1 MRLSH
6 GRRLFLVTIA
16 AVITILTALAAVAC
30 GSSDSD
36 NETPTAAASATTAPA
51 TAAASP
57 TTAPVKGEIIVFA
70 ASSLTDAFKEAATQ
84 FQAKN
89 PEAKVTFNFAASS
102 ALATQINEG
111 APADVF
117 ASADAAQMAKVTE
130 KGNASAPADFVTN
143 RPTVIVPASGSPVTT
158 FADLAKPGVRLV
170 LAAPE
175 VPIGKYAREV
185 LTKASQP
192 STGVSADFS
201 AKVLDNL
208 KSNEANVRAVLSKV
222 QLGEADAGIVYTTDA
237 AVAAKNVRLIE
248 IPAAFNVV
256 ARYPMATIKASKNAT
271 GAEAWVAF
279 IASAEG
285 QAIMAKYGFGKP

>member
-6 GRRLFLVTIA
+6 GRHLFLVTIA
-16 AVITILTALAAVAC
+16 AVITILTAFAAVAC

-36 NETPTAAASATTAPA
+36 NETPAAAASATTAPA

-70 ASSLTDAFKEAATQ
+70 ASSLTDAFKEAAKE

-201 AKVLDNL
+201 ARALDNL

-237 AVAAKNVRLIE
+237 AVAAKDVRLVE

-271 GAEAWVAF
+271 GAGAWVAF

>member
-1 MRLSH
+1 MRQSPGSH
-6 GRRLFLVTIA
+6 LFLVTIA

-51 TAAASP
+51 TGAASP
-57 TTAPVKGEIIVFA
+57 TTPPVKGEIIVFA
-70 ASSLTDAFKEAATQ
+70 ASSLTDAFKEAAKE

-130 KGNASAPADFVTN
+130 KGNASASADFVTN
-143 RPTVIVPASGSPVTT
+143 RPTVIVPASGSPLTT
-158 FADLAKPGVRLV
+158 YPDLAQPGVRRV

-175 VPIGKYAREV
+175 APIGKDALEV
-185 LTKASQP
+185 LAKAAPP
-192 STGVSADFS
+192 STGRSADFS
-201 AKVLDNL
+201 TKVLDNL

-237 AVAAKNVRLIE
+237 AVAAKDVRLVE

-271 GAEAWVAF
+271 GAQAWVAF